1 MTESAIR
8 DICEQLCVPVH
19 EPHSLLD
26 IAHLAH
32 YALVESSG
40 YNHVTPELHKYCQQG
55 RLRDMTVILLLSHAI
70 PTLPVPTTPRQADD
84 TVLLPDEG
92 EHFLRLLRD
101 KQATLTIGVEGGGI
115 ERQQPFVRVT
125 MPDSSTFVAL
135 WSLTGLVICF
145 KTPSESGQHFLS
157 KTAKL
162 PMSHW
167 AWESLQFFAEMIRK
181 QHAAVKTTDT
191 LTLSEPA

>member
-1 MTESAIR
+1 MAEISTR
-8 DICEQLCVPVH
+8 DICEQLCVPAH

-40 YNHVTPELHKYCQQG
+40 YNHVTPDLHKHCEQG
-55 RLRDMTVILLLSHAI
+55 RLRDMTVILLLSHTI
-70 PTLPVPTTPRQADD
+70 PTLPVPATPRSAPD

-101 KQATLTIGVEGGGI
+101 KQATLTIGVESSGI

-125 MPDSSTFVAL
+125 LPNGSTFVAL
-135 WSLTGLVICF
+135 WLLTGLAVCF

-157 KTAKL
+157 KTAKRT
-162 PMSHW
+162 MSHW
-167 AWESLQFFAEMIRK
+167 AWESLQFFTDLIRK
-181 QHAAVKTTDT
+181 HHTAVKTTEAF
-191 LTLSEPA
+191 TLSEPA